1 VEIRANVSR
10 VSTRPVVLL
19 VALLCA
25 LAIGLAGFYT
35 LGAKSAPT
43 GSGSHSTVTF
53 YQDRPGPDAPSR
65 NQPQAPE
72 SSDPWAGHGH

>member
-1 VEIRANVSR
+1 MEIRANVSR
-10 VSTRPVVLL
+10 VSTRPLVLL

-43 GSGSHSTVTF
+43 TSGSSTFPF

-65 NQPQAPE
+65 NQPPVQE
-72 SSDPWAGHGH
+72 SPDPWARIGH

>member
-10 VSTRPVVLL
+10 VSTRPLVLL

-35 LGAKSAPT
+35 LGAKSAPSV
-43 GSGSHSTVTF
+43 SGGPSTFTF

-65 NQPQAPE
+65 NRPPAPVTP
-72 SSDPWAGHGH
+72 DPWAGHGH

>member
-10 VSTRPVVLL
+10 VSTRPMVLL

-35 LGAKSAPT
+35 LGAKSAPSV
-43 GSGSHSTVTF
+43 SGGQSTFTF

-65 NQPQAPE
+65 NQPAPLV
-72 SSDPWAGHGH
+72 SPDPWAGHGH

>member
-1 VEIRANVSR
+1 MEIRANVNR
-10 VSTRPVVLL
+10 VSTRPLVLI

-25 LAIGLAGFYT
+25 LAIGLTGLYT

-43 GSGSHSTVTF
+43 TRGSSTFTF

-65 NQPQAPE
+65 NQPQE

>member
-10 VSTRPVVLL
+10 VSTRPLLL
-19 VALLCA
+19 VIAVLCA

-35 LGAKSAPT
+35 LGAKSAPNV
-43 GSGSHSTVTF
+43 GGQSTFTF

-65 NQPQAPE
+65 NRPIAQETP
-72 SSDPWAGHGH
+72 DPWARIGH